1 LRELRDLGTR
11 GASMKVGR
19 YLLVFVVFMALII
32 SFGNRGLVDNYK
44 MREKLQDL
52 QRANQ
57 DISDANGE
65 LKRSIML
72 LRSDPATIERIAR
85 DELGMVKPGDF
96 VYRFGK

>member
-1 LRELRDLGTR
+1 
-11 GASMKVGR
+11 MKVGR
-19 YLLVFVVFMALII
+19 YLLLFVVFMALII

-52 QRANQ
+52 EKANEN
-57 DISDANGE
+57 ISDANGE
-65 LKRSIML
+65 LKRTIML

>member
-1 LRELRDLGTR
+1 
-11 GASMKVGR
+11 MKVGR
-19 YLLVFVVFMALII
+19 YLLLFVVFMALII

-44 MREKLQDL
+44 MQEKLQDL

>member
-1 LRELRDLGTR
+1 
-11 GASMKVGR
+11 MKVGR

-44 MREKLQDL
+44 MQEKLQDL

>member
-1 LRELRDLGTR
+1 
-11 GASMKVGR
+11 MKVGR
-19 YLLVFVVFMALII
+19 YLLLFVVFMGLII

>member
-1 LRELRDLGTR
+1 
-11 GASMKVGR
+11 MKVGR
-19 YLLVFVVFMALII
+19 YLLLFVVFMALII

-44 MREKLQDL
+44 MQEKLQDL
-52 QRANQ
+52 EKANEN
-57 DISDANGE
+57 ISDANGE
-65 LKRSIML
+65 LKRTIML

>member
-1 LRELRDLGTR
+1 
-11 GASMKVGR
+11 MKVGR
-19 YLLVFVVFMALII
+19 YLLLFVVFMALII

-44 MREKLQDL
+44 MREKLQTL
-52 QRANQ
+52 ERTNEN
-57 DISDANGE
+57 ISNANGE
-65 LKRSIML
+65 LKRTIML